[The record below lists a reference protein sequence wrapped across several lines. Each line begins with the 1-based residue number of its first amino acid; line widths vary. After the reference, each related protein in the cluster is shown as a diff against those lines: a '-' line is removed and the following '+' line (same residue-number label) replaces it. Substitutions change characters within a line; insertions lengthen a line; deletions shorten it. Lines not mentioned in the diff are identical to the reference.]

1 MMKEPNKTYPSIKL
15 WWQICYYWWF

>member
-1 MMKEPNKTYPSIKL
+1 MKEPNKTYPSIKL